1 MHYVLIFVLMS
12 FSIMTPPRQA
22 YCKCLPE
29 GVSETDVVTH
39 RPVKP
44 GNVNETKAVTV
55 AETLDQLKARC
66 RNGRLLDQA
75 GKQIYF
81 FHLTGCWG
89 NPPEDYQEIL
99 DRQNSELTRLK
110 KRYHVIEMTCNES
123 GTLIS

>member
-12 FSIMTPPRQA
+12 SSVITPTRQA

-29 GVSETDVVTH
+29 EVSEADVVTH
-39 RPVKP
+39 RPTKS
-44 GNVNETKAVTV
+44 GNGTETKAVTV
-55 AETLDQLKARC
+55 AETLSQLKARC

-81 FHLTGCWG
+81 FRLTGCWG

-99 DRQNSELTRLK
+99 DKQNSELTRLK

-123 GTLIS
+123 GILIS